1 MQSLGIFHARGWRR
15 VGRCPLSAIAGV
27 LSVNSAAAER
37 RSRDQLSL
45 EGTTMTISRRK
56 LIAGTAFPA
65 AGLATSTISFA
76 AQGGA
81 ITIEIDN
88 PEALK
93 GLGVPTDPAG

>member
-1 MQSLGIFHARGWRR
+1 
-15 VGRCPLSAIAGV
+15 
-27 LSVNSAAAER
+27 
-37 RSRDQLSL
+37 
-45 EGTTMTISRRK
+45 MTISRRK

-93 GLGVPTDPAG
+93 GLGVPTHPAG